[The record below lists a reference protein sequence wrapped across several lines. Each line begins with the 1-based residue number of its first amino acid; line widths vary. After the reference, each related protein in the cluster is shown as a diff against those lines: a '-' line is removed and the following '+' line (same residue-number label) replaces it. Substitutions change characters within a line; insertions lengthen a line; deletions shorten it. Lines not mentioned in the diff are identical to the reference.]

1 MVWGCGFLCGF
12 SCENQAVNFHVDFAM
27 DSAAVE
33 TYCEFCCGNPFWILG
48 WKHDFQPC
56 PFCATE
62 SLVETWLWIFFKRK
76 RFIKNPRRKFTSVF
90 TPCPCQARQ
99 TVLGGCDWAFPSE
112 QLSGQSPQGIAGG
125 PHWQVVWQAAR
136 HTCPPEARW
145 NLRLNHASSLA
156 TSTFL

>member
-1 MVWGCGFLCGF
+1 MWILQWILLLWKPIVNSAVESPSGFWGGSTTFNPARFALLKAWWKPGCGF
-12 SCENQAVNFHVDFAM
+12 
-27 DSAAVE
+27 
-33 TYCEFCCGNPFWILG
+33 
-48 WKHDFQPC
+48 
-56 PFCATE
+56 
-62 SLVETWLWIFFKRK
+62 FFKRK
-76 RFIKNPRRKFTSVF
+76 RLIKNPRRKFTSVF

-112 QLSGQSPQGIAGG
+112 QLSGQSPQGIAEG
-125 PHWQVVWQAAR
+125 PPWQVVWQAAR